1 MNWEEKT
8 SIRLVGGH
16 PDQVNDI
23 AFSSGDTFAV
33 AIEDG
38 SLRLWNYGKYTV
50 FAGLYCSPVQIA
62 VPYIG
67 IYSQE
72 LPLGS
77 KLFITE
83 IVLRIFSNALDVN

>member
-23 AFSSGDTFAV
+23 AFSFGDTFAV

-38 SLRLWNYGKYTV
+38 SLRLWNYGKLLII
-50 FAGLYCSPVQIA
+50 GPDRGSYCAQYHLH
-62 VPYIG
+62 PYSSIH
-67 IYSQE
+67 
-72 LPLGS
+72 P
-77 KLFITE
+77 
-83 IVLRIFSNALDVN
+83 